1 MSRRLLCV
9 GTVLLLISLIL
20 TGCFGGKAGNKGKPY
35 IASGRVTD
43 SNGNGVE
50 GILISLNGQK
60 NSVVETDGEGTWQAE
75 VTGEVT
81 VMPTGHA
88 FDRPSAIVTQS
99 SPTADFVL
107 LEDSQLVVE
116 ELNVLVEDSSV
127 TSIVLAIPDAPV
139 IEISKGTLPQRT
151 KVRYQVVEHMGPT
164 VWADGST
171 VVGQPVR
178 LILETSKQGVGFGQS
193 LEFSVKD
200 QEDRVDLVG
209 VFNGYYWT
217 YHEPKLDDSS
227 RYFEISRLFSDFAEV
242 DALAQSAQRVQLEII
257 LFERADDGEVS
268 NAASLGGMELYKW
281 AGFFRKATLEDWAF
295 YTDLFGGDNVVLLIH
310 GFGSS
315 KDDMEKLAEFFQKK
329 NKQVFV
335 IDYSYSNKSNGPGI
349 ATLGVEMREI
359 LANTKSSYG
368 ITIVAHSMGGLVSR
382 TAVQSSGIDRYV
394 STLVTLGTP
403 HLGVPPS
410 IGTMG
415 TIVGSRLQGEGLS
428 TGSALLEAL
437 NRSNGGNIDY
447 FLYAG
452 GNNSGYLFTLITDPI
467 YKQEPNDGLVALK
480 SALYDG
486 RTLGRS
492 TTRRTFSNLT
502 HSDLRTAD
510 SVLNQLT
517 NDLKLGD
524 YQVRVNVYDEKT
536 GQQIASGL
544 TITLDGRTTGSV
556 GVQGLHVFS
565 SVFPGQHK
573 LVVQA
578 SGYKTQTR
586 SFTVTNSDV
595 SFSIYLSK
603 EATVTPPSAPA
614 APKNLKAERVSDTS
628 ARISWSAV
636 SGATSY
642 EVQYS
647 HPTNINWKTAQDYKN
662 KTATSFVITAL
673 TKADAY
679 RFRVRAVNAGGKSP
693 WVECYYT
700 RVTAP
705 QAPVITK
712 HPQAQTVRQGDAA
725 TFSVSATS
733 PDGGLLAYLWRVHST
748 TDGKNYTFPDIG
760 RESTLKFVPDLDLS
774 GYELSCEVVNVLNGQ
789 KSQPVYSNRAKLTVM
804 PRREPVR
811 PTITSQ
817 PKTPLYVT
825 VNETFTIT
833 VQAVANDIG
842 KLSYAWF
849 TSTDGVRWN
858 QSIGHTSNSM
868 NAFYITQGS
877 D

>member
-1 MSRRLLCV
+1 
-9 GTVLLLISLIL
+9 
-20 TGCFGGKAGNKGKPY
+20 
-35 IASGRVTD
+35 
-43 SNGNGVE
+43 
-50 GILISLNGQK
+50 
-60 NSVVETDGEGTWQAE
+60 
-75 VTGEVT
+75 
-81 VMPTGHA
+81 
-88 FDRPSAIVTQS
+88 
-99 SPTADFVL
+99 
-107 LEDSQLVVE
+107 
-116 ELNVLVEDSSV
+116 
-127 TSIVLAIPDAPV
+127 
-139 IEISKGTLPQRT
+139 
-151 KVRYQVVEHMGPT
+151 
-164 VWADGST
+164 
-171 VVGQPVR
+171 
-178 LILETSKQGVGFGQS
+178 
-193 LEFSVKD
+193 
-200 QEDRVDLVG
+200 
-209 VFNGYYWT
+209 
-217 YHEPKLDDSS
+217 
-227 RYFEISRLFSDFAEV
+227 
-242 DALAQSAQRVQLEII
+242 
-257 LFERADDGEVS
+257 
-268 NAASLGGMELYKW
+268 
-281 AGFFRKATLEDWAF
+281 
-295 YTDLFGGDNVVLLIH
+295 
-310 GFGSS
+310 
-315 KDDMEKLAEFFQKK
+315 
-329 NKQVFV
+329 
-335 IDYSYSNKSNGPGI
+335 
-349 ATLGVEMREI
+349 MREI

-403 HLGVPPS
+403 IWVFPIDRNDGNDRRISP
-410 IGTMG
+410 
-415 TIVGSRLQGEGLS
+415 QGEGLS

-452 GNNSGYLFTLITDPI
+452 GSNSGYLFTLITDPI

-679 RFRVRAVNAGGKSP
+679 RFRVEQSMRVVSHLA
-693 WVECYYT
+693 ECYYS
-700 RVTAP
+700 VTAP
-705 QAPVITK
+705 QAPVIT
-712 HPQAQTVRQGDAA
+712 
-725 TFSVSATS
+725 
-733 PDGGLLAYLWRVHST
+733 
-748 TDGKNYTFPDIG
+748 NI
-760 RESTLKFVPDLDLS
+760 
-774 GYELSCEVVNVLNGQ
+774 
-789 KSQPVYSNRAKLTVM
+789 
-804 PRREPVR
+804 
-811 PTITSQ
+811 
-817 PKTPLYVT
+817 
-825 VNETFTIT
+825 
-833 VQAVANDIG
+833 
-842 KLSYAWF
+842 
-849 TSTDGVRWN
+849 TSTDSAARRCCDIFGICN
-858 QSIGHTSNSM
+858 QPGCGLP
-868 NAFYITQGS
+868 A
-877 D
+877 